1 MNLCYNC
8 LEYDMEHN
16 LCKLSGEESGEAT
29 VSCYTKIPFDTKD
42 YSALTC
48 LLALRT
54 VYNYLE
60 DEEETSGETYWRDKQ
75 GYEFLTDMGYFYDGL
90 YEMEDYLID
99 RLRTPESKENTDERS
114 N

>member
-60 DEEETSGETYWRDKQ
+60 DEEAGGGETYWIDKKWY
-75 GYEFLTDMGYFYDGL
+75 GFKADMGYL
-90 YEMEDYLID
+90 YEGLLAMEEYLID
-99 RLRTPESKENTDERS
+99 RLRTPESKENANERTD
-114 N
+114 